1 MCMQTGIEWPIGYWL
16 KHLDRLIDGA
26 MDRAFG
32 AEGVTRRHWQVLN
45 ILREAPRDAAGL
57 RDALRP
63 FWTEGVSTQD
73 ERVSTLD
80 EVTGDM
86 ARRGWLAGSYAL
98 TPAGEAA
105 HAAVQR
111 KVHGIR
117 ATFLT
122 GLADDDYH
130 RTVRTLRH
138 MAENLE
144 SGPA

>member
-1 MCMQTGIEWPIGYWL
+1 MYMHKDTERPIGYWL

-26 MDRAFG
+26 MDRAF
-32 AEGVTRRHWQVLN
+32 ADEGVTRRHWQILN
-45 ILREAPRDAAGL
+45 ILRRSPHDAAGL
-57 RDALRP
+57 TDALRP
-63 FWTEGVSTQD
+63 FWTD
-73 ERVSTLD
+73 DAITLD

-86 ARRGWLAGSYAL
+86 ARRGWLTGTYTL

-105 HAAVQR
+105 HAAVER

-122 GLADDDYH
+122 GLAEDDYR

-138 MAENLE
+138 MAENLTPYAAPE
-144 SGPA
+144 R

>member
-1 MCMQTGIEWPIGYWL
+1 MYMQTGVERPIGYWL

-26 MDRAFG
+26 MDRALV

-45 ILREAPRDAAGL
+45 ILRDAPRDATGL
-57 RDALRP
+57 GDALRP
-63 FWTEGVSTQD
+63 FWTEGAI
-73 ERVSTLD
+73 TLD

-86 ARRGWLAGSYAL
+86 ARRGWLTGRYAL
-98 TPAGEAA
+98 TPAGEAV

-111 KVHGIR
+111 TVHGIR

-122 GLADDDYH
+122 GLAEDEYH

>member
-1 MCMQTGIEWPIGYWL
+1 MQTSIERPIGYWL

>member
-1 MCMQTGIEWPIGYWL
+1 MYMQKNIERPIGYWL
-16 KHLDRLIDGA
+16 KHLDRLIDDA
-26 MDRAFG
+26 MDRALV

-45 ILREAPRDAAGL
+45 ILRESPADAAGI

-63 FWTEGVSTQD
+63 FLTEGA
-73 ERVSTLD
+73 STLD

-86 ARRGWLAGSYAL
+86 ARRGWLTGSYAL
-98 TPAGEAA
+98 TPAGEAV
-105 HAAVQR
+105 HAAVRR
-111 KVHGIR
+111 KVLALR

-122 GLADDDYH
+122 GLAEDEYH

-144 SGPA
+144 SDPA

>member
-1 MCMQTGIEWPIGYWL
+1 MQSGIERPIGYWL

-63 FWTEGVSTQD
+63 FWTEGVSTLD

>member
-1 MCMQTGIEWPIGYWL
+1 MQTGIEWPIGYWL

>member
-1 MCMQTGIEWPIGYWL
+1 MYMQSGIERPIGYWL

-63 FWTEGVSTQD
+63 FWTEGASM
-73 ERVSTLD
+73 LD
-80 EVTGDM
+80 DVTGDM
-86 ARRGWLAGSYAL
+86 ARRGWLVGSYAL

-122 GLADDDYH
+122 GLADDEYH